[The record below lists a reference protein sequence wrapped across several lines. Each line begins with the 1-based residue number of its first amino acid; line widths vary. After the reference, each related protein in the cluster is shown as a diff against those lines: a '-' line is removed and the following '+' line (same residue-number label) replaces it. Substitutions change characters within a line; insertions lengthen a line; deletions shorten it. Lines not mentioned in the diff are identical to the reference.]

1 VAPFADALQNI
12 GYLGLSLLAV
22 VGGTVAGAV
31 LTAVLVWLACKLF
44 FKRQPPRP
52 VRAIL
57 RWLGAVAGALFVA
70 GYLKFGGGT
79 GWLFGEG
86 GPGSGGK
93 SAGEA
98 ALSNDV
104 PKAKGGDAKAKD
116 KVADQPPPA
125 QADRLRV
132 VILGGSLV
140 QGRAFYRIEGQ
151 REPVDLKAV
160 QDQVRQRRQQSGSL
174 LTAVDILVYQNSLDY
189 NTEPVRQLRAW
200 VTEAGLTPHLV
211 ELRGDIPP

>member
-1 VAPFADALQNI
+1 MAPFADALQNI

-22 VGGTVAGAV
+22 VGGAVAGAV

-86 GPGSGGK
+86 GLGPGSGDK
-93 SAGEA
+93 SAGET

-104 PKAKGGDAKAKD
+104 PKAKGDDAKA
-116 KVADQPPPA
+116 KVADQPPPT

-132 VILGGSLV
+132 VILGGALV

-151 REPVDLKAV
+151 REPVDLKGV
-160 QDQVRQRRQQSGSL
+160 QDQVRQRRQQTGSP

-200 VTEAGLTPHLV
+200 VTEAGLTPRLV